1 MEPVRIE
8 LGCAPTDIS
17 EEELLHWVREN
28 LAKIKGHAR
37 KYLPYSPY
45 EMEEFIQQAYEAAIR
60 ACGRSPQIGPTFEEI
75 FWSSFRIACIK
86 MTYTQGEK
94 IEVRHEEY
102 REFGDEDEA
111 ATRVP
116 EGYLDGRKEV
126 FRSMEDDC
134 RDAIEII
141 DSMSPQ
147 EQKIAVSQVLA
158 LMDPRERRAWEFHF
172 QGYSG
177 RETAKLMGVTRQ
189 RVQNLLKR
197 GLRRARKQL
206 SKR

>member
-8 LGCAPTDIS
+8 LGGALTNIS
-17 EEELLHWVREN
+17 EEELLHWVRGN

-45 EMEEFIQQAYEAAIR
+45 EMAEFIQQAYETAVRTCA
-60 ACGRSPQIGPTFEEI
+60 RSPQMGPTFEKI
-75 FWSSFRIACIK
+75 FWSYFRIACIK
-86 MTYTQGEK
+86 MTYTHGEK
-94 IEVRHEEY
+94 IDVYHEEY

-116 EGYLDGRKEV
+116 SEYRADGKVV
-126 FRSMEDDC
+126 FRAMDDDC
-134 RDAIEII
+134 RDPIEII

-147 EQKIAVSQVLA
+147 EQKIAVQEVLA
-158 LMDPRERRAWEFHF
+158 LMDQRERRAWEFHF

-206 SKR
+206 AQR